1 MNTLVTP
8 KKKFGQNFLTNIAV
22 KQKVFGSIDTFTD
35 QFPER
40 ALLEIGPGQGDL
52 TGHILSL
59 GRKTDILE
67 IDEQALEVVTQ
78 QFGENHHATFHLID
92 ALEEVSNPK
101 STLFSKKT
109 ILISNLPFNVG
120 SRILVELGVSFPH
133 MPFLVILQKEVAI
146 KLFPE
151 KSDFTIFGA
160 WIRLWWNV
168 EYIMTISRGSFT
180 PVPNVDCG
188 CVIGKPKENLILKG
202 KPHEKLLDI
211 LKKLNSMPNKTV
223 ANNLSKHFMTK
234 SEAARFLGKYNL
246 TPTTRLTWEN
256 YELILKGVYEWLY

>member
-8 KKKFGQNFLTNIAV
+8 KKKFGQNFLTNRAV
-22 KQKVFGSIDTFTD
+22 KQKVFGSIDTFTH
-35 QFPER
+35 QFSEH
-40 ALLEIGPGQGDL
+40 ALLEVGPGQGDL

-78 QFGENHHATFHLID
+78 QFGENQLATFHLID

-101 STLFSKKT
+101 SSLFSKKT
-109 ILISNLPFNVG
+109 LLISNLPFNV
-120 SRILVELGVSFPH
+120 PQ

-160 WIRLWWNV
+160 WIRLWWSV
-168 EYIMTISRGSFT
+168 EYILTISRGSFT

-188 CVIGKPKENLILKG
+188 CVIGKPKENLILTG
-202 KPHEKLLDI
+202 KPHDKLLDI

-223 ANNLSKHFMTK
+223 ANNLSKHLMTK
-234 SEAARFLGKYNL
+234 SEAAEFLGKYNF